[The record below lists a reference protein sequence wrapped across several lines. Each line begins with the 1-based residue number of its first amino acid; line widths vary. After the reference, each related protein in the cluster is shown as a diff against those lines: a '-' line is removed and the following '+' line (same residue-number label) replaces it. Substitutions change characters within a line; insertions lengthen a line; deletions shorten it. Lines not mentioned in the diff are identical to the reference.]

1 MPESQFS
8 AALPLLIAFAQG
20 LLIGLERG
28 WHQRREKEGARIAG
42 LRTYGLLGMLGGLTG
57 LLAGAEPGLLIGLSL
72 IAVTLFLL
80 VGYLLEVLRDKDIGM
95 TSLVAGVLTFML
107 GVAACRGYSTES
119 AAAAVLVL
127 FLLNYKVSI
136 HAALRALKPQELH
149 ATLKL
154 LLISVVVLPILPDR
168 GVGPWQAIN
177 PYEVW
182 WMVVLI
188 STISFCGYFAMRIVG
203 QRKGVL
209 LTALLAGLAS
219 STALTLSFSRLAR
232 QPEAKSD
239 QEQQRLLAA
248 GILLA
253 CGTMFPRMLIVVSL
267 LNPLIFS
274 SLLTPLIL
282 MALVVY
288 GSAGLLYWHSLHS
301 AGGDGRRHTGL
312 KNPLDLGSALFFAL
326 ILMLLMLVTIW
337 LKQQFGDAG
346 VLLLAFLSGMT
357 DVDAITLALVRMA
370 PDEISLTLAAQG
382 ILLAACVNSLV
393 KGAIACAVAGG
404 RFGLTIMLPM
414 LLAALMA
421 ALGWWL

>member
-1 MPESQFS
+1 MPDSQFS

-42 LRTYGLLGMLGGLTG
+42 LRTYGLLGLLGGLIG
-57 LLAGAEPGLLIGLSL
+57 LLAGSEPGLLIGLSL

-80 VGYLLEVLRDKDIGM
+80 VGYLLEVLRDQDIGM

-127 FLLNYKVSI
+127 FLLSYKVSI
-136 HAALRALKPQELH
+136 HAVLRALEPQELH

-154 LLISVVVLPILPDR
+154 LLISVVVLPVLPDR
-168 GVGPWQAIN
+168 GIGPWQAIN

-188 STISFCGYFAMRIVG
+188 SAISFSGYFAMRIVG

-219 STALTLSFSRLAR
+219 STALTLSFSRLSRHAGADR
-232 QPEAKSD
+232 ESG
-239 QEQQRLLAA
+239 QQCLLAA

-253 CGTMFPRMLIVVSL
+253 CGTMFPRMLIVISL
-267 LNPLIFS
+267 LNPLILP
-274 SLLTPLIL
+274 SLLLPLMS

-288 GSAGLLYWHSLHS
+288 SSAGLMFWHSLRS
-301 AGGDGRRHTGL
+301 SGADGKRHTGL
-312 KNPLDLGSALFFAL
+312 KNPLELSTALLFAL
-326 ILMLLMLVTIW
+326 LLMLLMLVTLW

-346 VLLLAFLSGMT
+346 VLLLSALSGIT
-357 DVDAITLALVRMA
+357 DVDAITLALLRMA
-370 PDEISLTLAAQG
+370 PDEISLSLAVEG

-393 KGAIACAVAGG
+393 KGGIACGVAGG
-404 RFGLTIMLPM
+404 RFGLRILLPM
-414 LLAALMA
+414 LLATAAAL
-421 ALGWWL
+421 LGWWL